1 MMVFVSSRIS
11 RSLTRVETFEAF
23 HKYVSIRSAE
33 ILDKKYEPGNPIVI
47 FKSGFLAFLLRTDP
61 TISSISFEGLWP
73 YLCEKVTQYCNG
85 NFQYVYDKPGLQ
97 VRERDIENSLRSISQ
112 FVTLGIPLEDDKLDE
127 TLNKSEPQD
136 SVAPTGILK
145 QMIDRDNAILKR
157 LDSINDATL
166 ALAQNIAEANQF
178 QIRPIRDTLGNL
190 VVSIN
195 PQQFEKLMMSAT
207 VAELTTTE
215 EEPRRLT
222 MSEKITKAAVETGTG
237 VVSAMQEGLKISV
250 SQQSAKKIVQLF
262 HSKLGHHIPGA
273 STPLGQKAE
282 EIMIPAFVHFTASAL
297 SDKIP
302 KAEFVQRACLRAITG
317 TSKDS
322 GDELLEMLLPL
333 FNEIISMETMNE
345 VAQQFAGEPA
355 IGSQEPAQL
364 EGIETKALST
374 MLAQQLRDI
383 PAGEEFEIVIRRPE
397 SPSRSKATGSGI
409 PEVDREEQCSS
420 TTQ

>member
-1 MMVFVSSRIS
+1 MLVLVSSSMS
-11 RSLTRVETFEAF
+11 RPLTRVELFEAL
-23 HKYVSIRSAE
+23 HKYVSIKSAE
-33 ILDKKYEPGNPIVI
+33 ALDQQHGPEKQIFILKNRF
-47 FKSGFLAFLLRTDP
+47 FKFLVGIDP
-61 TISSISFEGLWP
+61 TISSVSFENLWP
-73 YLCEKVTQYCNG
+73 YLCEKVFQYCSG
-85 NFQYVYDKPGLQ
+85 RFQNLYDKPGLQ
-97 VRERDIENSLRSISQ
+97 VRERDLDASLRDISQ
-112 FVTLGIPLEDDKLDE
+112 FIRSGVPLTDDKCDE
-127 TLNKSEPQD
+127 SLNQKR
-136 SVAPTGILK
+136 APTGVQKEIVE
-145 QMIDRDNAILKR
+145 RDNAILKR
-157 LDSINDATL
+157 LDDIKDATV
-166 ALAQNIAEANQF
+166 ALTTSMAEANQLR
-178 QIRPIRDTLGNL
+178 IHTLHDMSGRM

-195 PQQFEKLMMSAT
+195 QQQFDKLIASYSMS
-207 VAELTTTE
+207 ELPVTT

-237 VVSAMQEGLKISV
+237 VISAMQEGIKISV

-345 VAQQFAGEPA
+345 VAQQLAGEPA
-355 IGSQEPAQL
+355 IANQEHAQL
-364 EGIETKALST
+364 EGMESKALSAA
-374 MLAQQLRDI
+374 LAQQLREI
-383 PAGEEFEIVIRRPE
+383 PEGEEFEIVIRRPRAKVE
-397 SPSRSKATGSGI
+397 AKPLVPLFSEKAISDG
-409 PEVDREEQCSS
+409 E
-420 TTQ
+420 